1 MTPGCAIYGCLRHGL
16 FGDVLCAKHQAI
28 ANANFRVEEGP
39 ESIAQEA
46 HRIVLGDRQE
56 DYGHPIQDFTRTAAL
71 WAPILG
77 CEVTAEQVALCM
89 VQVKVSRLVN
99 TPDHRDSIVD
109 VAGYALTLD
118 LIRQDRGDG

>member
-1 MTPGCAIYGCLRHGL
+1 MEFRCTIYGCLRNALLGAW
-16 FGDVLCAKHQAI
+16 LCVKHQAI
-28 ANANFRVEEGP
+28 ADANFREEEEP

-56 DYGHPIQDFTRTAAL
+56 DYGPPLQDFDRTAAL